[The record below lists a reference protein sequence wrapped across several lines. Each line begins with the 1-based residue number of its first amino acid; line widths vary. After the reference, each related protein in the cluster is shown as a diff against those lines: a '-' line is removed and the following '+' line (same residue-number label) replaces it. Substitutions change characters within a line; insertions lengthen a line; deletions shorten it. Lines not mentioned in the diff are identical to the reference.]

1 MTISSDSLPESFRP
15 LFWDADWCRLDS
27 QRHWRLVIERTLN
40 WGDEG
45 HLRWI
50 FDRYGSDKILAVVR
64 ESRRL
69 TPKTARCWQNHF
81 GLGEEEMQCFGTF
94 STSRDGYF

>member
-1 MTISSDSLPESFRP
+1 MTDGGPLPESFRP
-15 LFWDADWCRLDS
+15 LFWDVDWEQLDGG
-27 QRHWRLVIERTLN
+27 RHWRLIVERALN

-50 FDRYGSDKILAVVR
+50 VDRYGRQKIATVVR

-69 TPKTARCWQNHF
+69 TPKTARCWQNLF
-81 GLGEEEMQCFGTF
+81 GLDEGEMRCFGTF